1 MEKAS
6 VKEAING
13 NDDSKY
19 ITPRLLDKKVAHEIQ
34 KTMDDIVF
42 KMGRSQINI
51 GKLSDFNQAYMYKSM
66 RLPCPART
74 IAIITGLHTG
84 AVGASFGLQMTNIY
98 NGLYV
103 NNLDRE
109 VSFEWY
115 GNFVLR
121 SSAPDV
127 DSPVYLDVLYLTF

>member
-34 KTMDDIVF
+34 KTMDNIVY
-42 KMGRSQINI
+42 KMGRSQINL
-51 GKLSDFNQAYMYKSM
+51 GKLSDFNQSYMYKTL
-66 RLPCPART
+66 RIPCPART
-74 IAIITGLHTG
+74 IALVTGLHTG
-84 AVGASFGLQMTNIY
+84 GVGASVGLQMTNIY

-103 NNLDRE
+103 NNLDKD
-109 VSFEWY
+109 VTFEWY
-115 GNFVLR
+115 GNFVLKE
-121 SSAPDV
+121 SAPTA
-127 DSPVYLDVLYLTF
+127 SNALYLDVLYLTF

>member
-6 VKEAING
+6 VKETING

-34 KTMDDIVF
+34 KTLDNIVY
-42 KMGRSQINI
+42 KMARSQINI
-51 GKLSDFNQAYMYKSM
+51 GKLSDFNQAYMYKSL
-66 RLPCPART
+66 RIPCPART
-74 IAIITGLHTG
+74 IALIAGLHTG
-84 AVGASFGLQMTNIY
+84 GVGASVGLQMTSIY
-98 NGLYV
+98 NGVYV

-109 VSFEWY
+109 VTFEWY

-121 SSAPDV
+121 DAAPTA
-127 DSPVYLDVLYLTF
+127 SNALYLDVLYLTF